1 MQKIHNS
8 TLVVTL
14 STKSPDETVSGTVD
28 AYGTV
33 GVYSVYYEGGRM
45 PATISA
51 ALFGPAAGH
60 FSIQN
65 AGTIIANGTG
75 ELGFGI
81 VLGSSGTVGNNG
93 TIIAGTAMNAAPGT
107 IIGEVNG
114 VDLYGGGTIYNYG
127 FINAGDSAI
136 YLYHGGV
143 VYNSGTVATD
153 RNGIFAGAG
162 TTDVYNYAAGRIIGP
177 LSKGGAVL
185 LGAGSVT
192 NAGVVEGYYGVRL
205 SGAGSVTN
213 TGTISGGKAAV
224 YLKAGGNVTN
234 RGTISAGNYGV
245 DLLLGGTA
253 ENTGSIDGGS
263 AGIYVFS
270 GPESLRNDVGGR
282 VTGYEDGMLLNRTS
296 GSLYNAGYVHGFT
309 GIYGGGTIIDR
320 GTVSGIRTGIALFS
334 GTLLNSGDISGGV
347 SGVVVQNGGTIID
360 SGTILGGTGYAVEF
374 QTSLVGNLVL
384 QPGAKI
390 GGTVDLNGGV
400 LELGARSKR
409 AGTVALG
416 VGFKNIGTIV
426 VDKHA
431 VWDFAGAA
439 IIGPAA
445 TIVNDGTIGPAGSG
459 VFTIEG
465 MLGGKGVVKLGKKPL
480 SLDGGVAVG
489 QTIGFA
495 GTGEVLNL
503 GDASGFDGI
512 VNNFAPGE
520 TIDVT
525 GVSASAIEETTF
537 SAGVLTLTAADT
549 AYTITFASAGSF
561 GNATLVAFA
570 DGTGTGITLSGQAK
584 MGFVAPVGVAPRW
597 AADFSGR
604 NVSAASRLPVSG
616 HFTICNTGHWVGQDI
631 LVKGE
636 RSLTPL
642 VTFQA

>member
-93 TIIAGTAMNAAPGT
+93 TIISGTGIAILGTQAGGYVTNRKLIEGSVSAGIYMQAAGTAMNAAPGT

-465 MLGGKGVVKLGKKPL
+465 MLGGKGVVKLGK
-480 SLDGGVAVG
+480 
-489 QTIGFA
+489 
-495 GTGEVLNL
+495 
-503 GDASGFDGI
+503 
-512 VNNFAPGE
+512 
-520 TIDVT
+520 
-525 GVSASAIEETTF
+525 
-537 SAGVLTLTAADT
+537 
-549 AYTITFASAGSF
+549 
-561 GNATLVAFA
+561 
-570 DGTGTGITLSGQAK
+570 
-584 MGFVAPVGVAPRW
+584 
-597 AADFSGR
+597 
-604 NVSAASRLPVSG
+604 
-616 HFTICNTGHWVGQDI
+616 
-631 LVKGE
+631 
-636 RSLTPL
+636 
-642 VTFQA
+642 